1 MNGGEPSSGPLSS
14 ALVMRWRLPI
24 ACVTAALSRWLLTG
38 ARTGS
43 PLRLTG
49 EMDLVTAPNVVE
61 SIRSLL
67 GPNIQHVRLDLT
79 QLTFIDAAGL
89 RALVQARMLV
99 HGRGGQLTLH
109 GARPLLRRML
119 EITELDTAFD
129 LESDL
134 TTPV

>member
-1 MNGGEPSSGPLSS
+1 VNGGEPSSGPLSS

-24 ACVTAALSRWLLTG
+24 ACVTAA
-38 ARTGS
+38 
-43 PLRLTG
+43 
-49 EMDLVTAPNVVE
+49 
-61 SIRSLL
+61 
-67 GPNIQHVRLDLT
+67 LT